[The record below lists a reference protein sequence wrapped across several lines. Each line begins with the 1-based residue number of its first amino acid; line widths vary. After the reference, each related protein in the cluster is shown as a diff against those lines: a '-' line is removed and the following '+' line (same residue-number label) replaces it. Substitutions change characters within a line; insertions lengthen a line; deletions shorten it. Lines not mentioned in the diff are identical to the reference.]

1 MEVVLGGV
9 SLIAGLGSLVC
20 WIMTLI
26 KLFTEE
32 GVLQGIIGIVCGL
45 YAFIMGFVRMQQWAH
60 QTVMIAWSIC
70 MVLGIGCNIIAGVM
84 AAASMQ

>member
-1 MEVVLGGV
+1 MEVILMGV
-9 SLIAGLGSLVC
+9 SFIAGLGSLVC

-45 YAFIMGFVRMQQWAH
+45 YAFVMGFVRMQQWAH
-60 QTVMIAWSIC
+60 QKVMIAWSIC
-70 MVLGIGCNIIAGVM
+70 MVLGIGCNIIGGAM
-84 AAASMQ
+84 AASAM